1 MHLYSHTNNYTKILY
16 LLLKQTESPCSSSQD
31 PLGQPTI
38 ICQSDAVKV
47 TVLANKWCLPLT
59 AFSYLTKEFA
69 FHLAKHPRVK
79 VSLLVPDNLLSEE
92 DKREAEMTGIS
103 IVEAKEHPGFP
114 DQVDW
119 LCFPPREFSTDVVV
133 ALDDNLGKIAHVLRE
148 HRSSGKRIQMVYSL
162 NTRRSSSRFYSS
174 SKESGKSS
182 SSRRKHQT
190 HIDMCESADLV
201 VGLGSKLADELTASL
216 RYFNKQVVNLT
227 PGIFSKLSDLIHAK
241 EDGIYFRI
249 LVLSGS
255 DSTEFFNDRFH
266 ITAKAISSLRDKTFH
281 LVFIGVAEDKRSK
294 LLKKCCECNVT
305 EQQVIMKD
313 FPAIEEDLKR
323 LFCEVDLAILSSAED
338 ECGLMAL
345 CALSAGLPLY
355 ACGDSAF
362 AASLRKVQCGTASI
376 IDSEDAERW
385 ANSIKKVRELDR
397 RTRLEQA
404 EFLRF
409 TFEEMYDWK
418 KQVDILVERILDM
431 FQGNT
436 SLLLSLITFSDCEY
450 M

>member
-1 MHLYSHTNNYTKILY
+1 M
-16 LLLKQTESPCSSSQD
+16 
-31 PLGQPTI
+31 
-38 ICQSDAVKV
+38 
-47 TVLANKWCLPLT
+47 
-59 AFSYLTKEFA
+59 
-69 FHLAKHPRVK
+69 K

-92 DKREAEMTGIS
+92 DKREADMTGIS
-103 IVEAKEHPGFP
+103 IVEAKAHPGFP
-114 DQVDW
+114 DSVDW

-227 PGIFSKLSDLIHAK
+227 PGIFSKLSDLIHAE

-294 LLKKCCECNVT
+294 LLKKCCDA
-305 EQQVIMKD
+305 MS
-313 FPAIEEDLKR
+313 
-323 LFCEVDLAILSSAED
+323 LSS
-338 ECGLMAL
+338 
-345 CALSAGLPLY
+345 
-355 ACGDSAF
+355 
-362 AASLRKVQCGTASI
+362 K
-376 IDSEDAERW
+376 
-385 ANSIKKVRELDR
+385 
-397 RTRLEQA
+397 
-404 EFLRF
+404 
-409 TFEEMYDWK
+409 
-418 KQVDILVERILDM
+418 
-431 FQGNT
+431 
-436 SLLLSLITFSDCEY
+436 
-450 M
+450 